1 MSPRYE
7 SRASDWLGEPAVLL
21 RDAEAG
27 SEALVAP
34 GCGANCVSFS
44 VRHGGQSLAVLE
56 TPPTPDDLKTRR
68 FRGGIPVLFPF
79 PGRVRD
85 AAYRFAGERHQLPR
99 TDRGG
104 VHHIHGVVVAAPW
117 RVVANDTADAAAT
130 TLAVG
135 PDDLDPA
142 MREGYPF
149 AFAATMRFSL
159 SGRALTIRFA
169 LENWGDGPLPFGYG
183 LHPYFRA
190 PLAVVGA
197 PPPDAALRYE
207 APVLVPAA
215 TRWPQADGMPTGPAR
230 PLAPDDDFRQ
240 WRPLGSAHRDQT
252 MGQIDHEAGWTTA
265 AYRDPQSGLEVRV
278 RADEQFR
285 EWVLYTQPN
294 RPSLCLEPYTCVP
307 NAINADAEGVPDAG
321 LSVLEPGATWEATV
335 VIEVLSAED

>member
-1 MSPRYE
+1 MPPRYE
-7 SRASDWLGEPAVLL
+7 CVASDWQGEPAVLL

-34 GCGANCVSFS
+34 GCGANCVSLS
-44 VRHGGQSLAVLE
+44 IHHGGRRLAVLE

-85 AAYRFAGERHQLPR
+85 AAYTFAGRRHQLPR

-117 RVVANDTADAAAT
+117 RVAGSEAADSAAA

-142 MREGYPF
+142 MRAGYPF
-149 AFAATMRFSL
+149 DFAATLRFSL
-159 SGRALTIRFA
+159 SGQALTILFT
-169 LENWGDGPLPFGYG
+169 LENQGDGPLPFGYG

-190 PLAVVGA
+190 PLAEAGR
-197 PPPDAALRYE
+197 PLPDATLRYD

-215 TRWPQADGMPTGPAR
+215 TRWPQADGMPIGPAQ
-230 PLAPDDDFRQ
+230 PLAPEDDYRR
-240 WRPLGSAHRDQT
+240 WRPLGDAHRDQT
-252 MGQIDHEAGWTTA
+252 MGAISHEAGWSIA
-265 AYRDPQSGLEVRV
+265 AYRDLQSGLEVRV
-278 RADEQFR
+278 RADDQFR

-294 RPSLCLEPYTCVP
+294 RPSLCIEPYSCVP
-307 NAINADAEGVPDAG
+307 NAINAADEGIPDAG
-321 LSVLEPGATWEATV
+321 LRVLGPGEQWQATV
-335 VIEVLSAED
+335 VIEVGMSR

>member
-1 MSPRYE
+1 MSPRYA
-7 SRASDWLGEPAVLL
+7 SGASDWLGEPAVLL
-21 RDAEAG
+21 RDADAG

-34 GCGANCVSFS
+34 GCGANCVSFT
-44 VRHGGQSLAVLE
+44 VRHGAQSLAVLE

-85 AAYRFAGERHQLPR
+85 AAYHFAGQRYQLPR

-117 RVVANDTADAAAT
+117 RVVANDTGDAAAA

-135 PDDLDPA
+135 PADLDPE
-142 MREGYPF
+142 MRAGFPF
-149 AFAATMRFSL
+149 PFAATLRFSL
-159 SGRALTIRFA
+159 SGTSLTLTFA
-169 LENWGDGPLPFGYG
+169 LENQGAAPLPFGYG

-190 PLAVVGA
+190 PLAAVGQ
-197 PPPDAALRYE
+197 PLPAATLRYD

-215 TRWPQADGMPTGPAR
+215 SHWPQTDGMPTGPAQ
-230 PLAPDDDFRQ
+230 PLAPHDDYRQ
-240 WRPLGSAHRDQT
+240 WRALGSAHRDQT
-252 MGQIDHEAGWTTA
+252 MGAIAHEAGWSTA

-278 RADEQFR
+278 RADAQFR

-307 NAINADAEGVPDAG
+307 NAINAAAEGIPDAG
-321 LSVLEPGATWEATV
+321 LSVLGPGATWRAEV
-335 VIEVLSAED
+335 VVEVHPIA